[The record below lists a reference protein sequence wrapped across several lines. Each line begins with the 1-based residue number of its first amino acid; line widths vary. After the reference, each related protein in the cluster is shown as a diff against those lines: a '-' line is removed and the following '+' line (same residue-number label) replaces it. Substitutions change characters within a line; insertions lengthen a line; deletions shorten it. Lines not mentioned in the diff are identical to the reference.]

1 MCQFKY
7 PYTSYTSVHLN
18 QHREIMKPQTP
29 EYSLDM
35 PSTAGTYTR
44 HMDSIPTGHTPATS
58 RESPSLVGSEAHMVN
73 S

>member
-1 MCQFKY
+1 
-7 PYTSYTSVHLN
+7 
-18 QHREIMKPQTP
+18 MKPQTP

-44 HMDSIPTGHTPATS
+44 HMDSIPIGHTPATS
-58 RESPSLVGSEAHMVN
+58 RESPSLVGSEAHLVN